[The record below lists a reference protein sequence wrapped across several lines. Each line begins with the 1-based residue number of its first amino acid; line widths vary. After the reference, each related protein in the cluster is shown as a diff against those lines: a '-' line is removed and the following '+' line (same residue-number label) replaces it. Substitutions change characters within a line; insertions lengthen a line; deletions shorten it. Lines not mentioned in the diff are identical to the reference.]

1 MKLLSVTLVKDRNL
15 SGMGL
20 RENKT
25 RELEVRVKTI
35 VSRNFVLKANRG
47 KGEWLMRN
55 TGSRETF
62 VFKMGE

>member
-25 RELEVRVKTI
+25 REPEVRVKII
-35 VSRNFVLKANRG
+35 VSRNFVLKRTEE
-47 KGEWLMRN
+47 KGN
-55 TGSRETF
+55 G
-62 VFKMGE
+62 